1 MLNKPSCVLE
11 HLRNQVSNNGSAEY
25 TVSQAEPGHFVV
37 QDKKSGA
44 VPYIVLFGDGVT
56 TATTPCCGCIDWL
69 KYKLPCSHMLAIFH
83 GFQSWDTLSPVY
95 IENPIFKLDFTAFD
109 KEREEELINTI
120 PIESSQVIPI
130 KCKEKVTSTTATK
143 EDLITTDGNNE
154 PVNSTPSNIS
164 VNKLLPLVSS
174 LTKQVVLPLP
184 VASRGMV
191 ELLTSRQKQ
200 QQQQATSI
208 KSRNVGGEQIVSCEN
223 VCQELSNVI
232 KHVDNPNML
241 KKVQDELQ
249 FVLNDVKMELS
260 RFPSPPSADASCA
273 EKPNPNNDNDA
284 VVVGELASENN
295 GDIDNIS
302 TGDNSSQNRK
312 RTHDQ
317 STITNS
323 ISGDQFDC
331 RTTNCQDTETNGVS
345 DSKKSKM
352 DVSVMEHHLGDDTLE
367 RDVWLHD
374 AELEIKLYSRHRE
387 QILNNDV
394 ISHDIIMCAQK
405 VLRHQFHDVTGFTDP
420 HLLEMLKP
428 AECFGSEKK
437 VLQLHSVG
445 DGRHWAVSARVGRD
459 IRIFCCTLS
468 SKASIIQQVLK
479 LSDGAAEGIGSS
491 DGEGD
496 SILFIER
503 SEENTEHSVRNC
515 SLHAMAYCVAFA
527 FDIEARSM
535 LFDQGELRAH
545 FAECLEDMCF
555 SMFPS
560 MKM

>member
-11 HLRNQVSNNGSAEY
+11 HLRNQVSNNGSTEY
-25 TVSQAEPGHFVV
+25 TVSQAQPGHFIV

-109 KEREEELINTI
+109 KQREEELINTI
-120 PIESSQVIPI
+120 PMESGQVIPI
-130 KCKEKVTSTTATK
+130 KCKEKATSTLNDDLTTAST
-143 EDLITTDGNNE
+143 IANTGTIN
-154 PVNSTPSNIS
+154 PTPSNMS

-174 LTKQVVLPLP
+174 ITKQVVLPLP

-191 ELLTSRQKQ
+191 ELLTTRQKQ
-200 QQQQATSI
+200 QTSNT
-208 KSRNVGGEQIVSCEN
+208 KSSSNSIGGEQIVSCEN

-241 KKVQDELQ
+241 KKVQTELQ

-260 RFPSPPSADASCA
+260 RLPSPRPPPPADDASRIDKPDDNN
-273 EKPNPNNDNDA
+273 EKVVA
-284 VVVGELASENN
+284 VVVGDFSSNSSSSN
-295 GDIDNIS
+295 NIS
-302 TGDNSSQNRK
+302 SSDNSSQTNK
-312 RTHDQ
+312 RSHDQ
-317 STITNS
+317 STTTNNT
-323 ISGDQFDC
+323 SGDHVDE
-331 RTTNCQDTETNGVS
+331 NCQNTDGVS

-352 DVSVMEHHLGDDTLE
+352 AVMAMEHHLDDDTLE
-367 RDVWLHD
+367 SDVWLHD
-374 AELEIKLYSRHRE
+374 AELEIKLFLRHRE
-387 QILNNDV
+387 QILNNDA
-394 ISHDIIMCAQK
+394 ISHDVIMCAQK

-420 HLLEMLKP
+420 RLLEMLTP

-437 VLQLHSVG
+437 VLQLHSVEE
-445 DGRHWAVSARVGRD
+445 GRHWAVSARVGRD

-479 LSDGAAEGIGSS
+479 LSSGAAEGVGSS

-496 SILFIER
+496 SILFIQR
-503 SEENTEHSVRNC
+503 SEENTEHSMRNC

-535 LFDQGELRAH
+535 LFDENELRAH

-560 MKM
+560 LKS

>member
-11 HLRNQVSNNGSAEY
+11 HLRNQVSNNGSTEY
-25 TVSQAEPGHFVV
+25 TVSQAQPGHFIV
-37 QDKKSGA
+37 QDKKSGT

-109 KEREEELINTI
+109 KQREEELINTI
-120 PIESSQVIPI
+120 PMESGQVIPI
-130 KCKEKVTSTTATK
+130 KCKEKATSTLNDDLTTAST
-143 EDLITTDGNNE
+143 IANTGTIN
-154 PVNSTPSNIS
+154 PTPSNMS

-174 LTKQVVLPLP
+174 ITKQVVLPLP

-191 ELLTSRQKQ
+191 ELLTTRQKQ
-200 QQQQATSI
+200 QTSNT
-208 KSRNVGGEQIVSCEN
+208 KSSSNSIGGEQIVSCEN

-241 KKVQDELQ
+241 KKVQTELQ

-260 RFPSPPSADASCA
+260 RLPSPRPPPPADDASRIDKPDDNN
-273 EKPNPNNDNDA
+273 EKVVA
-284 VVVGELASENN
+284 VVVGDFSSNSSSSN
-295 GDIDNIS
+295 NIS
-302 TGDNSSQNRK
+302 SSDNSSQTNK
-312 RTHDQ
+312 RSHDQ
-317 STITNS
+317 STTTNNT
-323 ISGDQFDC
+323 SGDHVDE
-331 RTTNCQDTETNGVS
+331 NCQNTDGVS

-352 DVSVMEHHLGDDTLE
+352 AVMAMEHHLDDDTLE
-367 RDVWLHD
+367 SDVWLHD
-374 AELEIKLYSRHRE
+374 AELEIKLFLRHRE
-387 QILNNDV
+387 QILNNDA
-394 ISHDIIMCAQK
+394 ISHDVIMCAQK

-420 HLLEMLKP
+420 RLLEMLTP

-437 VLQLHSVG
+437 VLQLHSVEE
-445 DGRHWAVSARVGRD
+445 GRHWAVSARVGRD

-479 LSDGAAEGIGSS
+479 LSSGAAEGVGSS

-496 SILFIER
+496 SILFIQR
-503 SEENTEHSVRNC
+503 SEENTEHSMRNC

-535 LFDQGELRAH
+535 LFDENELRAH

-560 MKM
+560 LKS

>member
-11 HLRNQVSNNGSAEY
+11 HLRNQVSKNGSTEY
-25 TVSQAEPGHFVV
+25 TVSQAQPGHFIV

-109 KEREEELINTI
+109 KQREEELINTI
-120 PIESSQVIPI
+120 PMESGQVIPI
-130 KCKEKVTSTTATK
+130 KCKEKATSTLNDDLTTAST
-143 EDLITTDGNNE
+143 IANTGTIN
-154 PVNSTPSNIS
+154 PTPSNMS

-174 LTKQVVLPLP
+174 ITKQVVLPLP

-191 ELLTSRQKQ
+191 ELLTTRQKQ
-200 QQQQATSI
+200 QTSNT
-208 KSRNVGGEQIVSCEN
+208 KSSSNSIGGEQIVSCEN

-241 KKVQDELQ
+241 KKVQTELQ

-260 RFPSPPSADASCA
+260 RLPSPRPPPPADDASRIDKPDDNN
-273 EKPNPNNDNDA
+273 EKVVA
-284 VVVGELASENN
+284 VVVGDFSSNSSSSNN
-295 GDIDNIS
+295 ITS
-302 TGDNSSQNRK
+302 SDNSSQTNK
-312 RTHDQ
+312 RSHDQ
-317 STITNS
+317 STTTNNT
-323 ISGDQFDC
+323 SGDHVDDH
-331 RTTNCQDTETNGVS
+331 CQNTDGVS

-352 DVSVMEHHLGDDTLE
+352 AVMAMEHHLDDDTLE
-367 RDVWLHD
+367 SDVWLHD
-374 AELEIKLYSRHRE
+374 AELEIKLFLRHRE
-387 QILNNDV
+387 QILNNDA
-394 ISHDIIMCAQK
+394 ISHEVIMCAQK

-420 HLLEMLKP
+420 RLLEMLTP

-437 VLQLHSVG
+437 VLQLHSVEE
-445 DGRHWAVSARVGRD
+445 GRHWAVSARVGRD

-479 LSDGAAEGIGSS
+479 LSSGAAEGVGSS

-496 SILFIER
+496 SILFIQR
-503 SEENTEHSVRNC
+503 SEENTEHSMRNC

-535 LFDQGELRAH
+535 LFDENELRAH

-560 MKM
+560 LKS